1 MPSHLSR
8 RQLLQR
14 AGALGAFAAMV
25 GNPAL
30 AELLRAPR
38 LIPWRN
44 WSGAQSCLPLAREA
58 PKDLD
63 ELVRVIRQASGRIR
77 PVGSGHSFSALV
89 PTDGTLLSLAYF
101 SGLLSHDSATLQ
113 AEFGGGT
120 PMSQMGAP
128 LKEIGQALVNMADI
142 DYQTLAGAIATSTM
156 APGSASVPIPPRFAV
171 CNWSPR
177 AARCSSATPSA
188 TWRCS
193 MPRGSRWGRWAS

>member
-1 MPSHLSR
+1 MRSPPWWKP
-8 RQLLQR
+8 R
-14 AGALGAFAAMV
+14 AGGV
-25 GNPAL
+25 
-30 AELLRAPR
+30 APR
-38 LIPWRN
+38 TAPDSL
-44 WSGAQSCLPLAREA
+44 AQLVRRAKLPALAREA

-63 ELVRVIRQASGRIR
+63 ELVRIIRQAAGRIR

-142 DYQTLAGAIATSTM
+142 DYQTWPAPSLLPPM

-193 MPRGSRWGRWAS
+193 MPRGSRWGAGRRDPGAPAEPRGLPPA

>member
-1 MPSHLSR
+1 MRSR
-8 RQLLQR
+8 H
-14 AGALGAFAAMV
+14 G

-44 WSGAQSCLPLAREA
+44 WSRKAGCLLAREA

-63 ELVRVIRQASGRIR
+63 ELVRIIRQASGRIR

-142 DYQTLAGAIATSTM
+142 DYQTLAGAIATYPWHRGRLRFLFR
-156 APGSASVPIPPRFAV
+156 PGSR
-171 CNWSPR
+171 
-177 AARCSSATPSA
+177 SATGHRERRGA
-188 TWRCS
+188 RVRRQAQRGGVRCRAGLAGGAGRRDPGAPAE
-193 MPRGSRWGRWAS
+193 PRGLPPA

>member
-1 MPSHLSR
+1 
-8 RQLLQR
+8 
-14 AGALGAFAAMV
+14 MV

-101 SGLLSHDSATLQ
+101 SGLLSPRCNGRERSVRSPPWWETPRWRSCSAH
-113 AEFGGGT
+113 
-120 PMSQMGAP
+120 
-128 LKEIGQALVNMADI
+128 
-142 DYQTLAGAIATSTM
+142 
-156 APGSASVPIPPRFAV
+156 
-171 CNWSPR
+171 R
-177 AARCSSATPSA
+177 A
-188 TWRCS
+188 
-193 MPRGSRWGRWAS
+193 